1 MTDIEFQKKVDL
13 INKAQATGHEGLAC
27 QLSWQ
32 LWEELEAPRF
42 TYPAQEEEE
51 NSC

>member
-1 MTDIEFQKKVDL
+1 MTDKEFQKKVDL
-13 INKAQATGHEGLAC
+13 INEAQATGREELAR

-42 TYPAQEEEE
+42 TYPVQEEED
-51 NSC
+51 SC